1 MRKTKKK
8 KRRYSKQSSLAKN
21 MALLFLSLGLL
32 GAVSLVF
39 SYFSN
44 HADLSLDPI
53 QSAWNGILSPEE
65 KPQAKATVPDS
76 KTSSVTP
83 IDYSFYEIL
92 NKKQEPT
99 HADTSYT
106 IQVGAFRNKD
116 QAVTFARQL
125 KEKSKLSFRIE
136 KEGKLSCIRWGS
148 FTTLDKAEKYREKLS
163 AKLQRECKVV
173 KM

>member
-8 KRRYSKQSSLAKN
+8 KRRYTRQSSLAKN

-32 GAVSLVF
+32 GAVSFVF
-39 SYFSN
+39 SYFST

-53 QSAWNGILSPEE
+53 QSAWNGIFSPEE
-65 KPQAKATVPDS
+65 KPQAKAQEPDA
-76 KTSSVTP
+76 KKSSVAP

-92 NKKQEPT
+92 NKKQEPA

-106 IQVGAFRNKD
+106 IQVGAFKNKEH
-116 QAVTFARQL
+116 AVTLAREL
-125 KEKSKLSFRIE
+125 KEKSRLSFRVE